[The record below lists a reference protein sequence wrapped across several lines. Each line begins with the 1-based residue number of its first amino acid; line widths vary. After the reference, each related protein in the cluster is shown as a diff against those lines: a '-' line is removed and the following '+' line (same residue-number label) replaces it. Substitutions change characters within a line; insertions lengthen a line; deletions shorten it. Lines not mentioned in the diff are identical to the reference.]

1 MREKRKN
8 LRQKLIPAFI
18 AAACIPIAIFAL
30 ISQTRL
36 RHSTMENLD
45 MQAKADLQKADQSLN
60 MTLDK
65 YETLLYDITTDEDF
79 LNLALS
85 AESEYDVMEADA
97 YALRREFSHICNRN
111 EGAEGIQLV
120 LKDGRRIF
128 YDRLSSSSV
137 NSTWITEIQAPEAE
151 GLLSYFAD
159 REQPRNTG
167 QKQMFHITRRIVDY
181 WDIHKELG
189 YVILSISMD
198 TLASAMETGSE
209 SEIYIA
215 EDGIIIEG
223 GAEDARGQKT
233 AFLEKKGSSI
243 QTIENKRSGWTILLC
258 QPMKPYQRAIGE
270 QFIFWVLVAAAMLL
284 VLVILLYRVTRPVM
298 ASVNGIVDA
307 MDNLEKEKFCLSLP
321 VNENDSSEIQ
331 RISEGFNEMAER
343 TRLSVEQV
351 KASAIEQ
358 KNAEISALEAQ
369 IDPHFLYNI
378 LDTINWKA
386 IENEQYEISSMLVA
400 LAGILRYAINDAGE
414 LTTVGAE
421 CAWLEKYILLHQA
434 KLGEEIELEFQAE
447 EALMS
452 CQIHKMLMQPFVEN
466 AVKYGF
472 RGSKEPHKLE
482 IRMER
487 AGEQLHIRIRN
498 NGNPIQPEI
507 LEELNAGTER
517 KNHLGI
523 PNVRKRLKLYYGQA
537 AAVYFESAQNTGTA
551 VHLFVPLQGGN
562 EDADRSN

>member
-1 MREKRKN
+1 MRQKRKN
-8 LRQKLIPAFI
+8 LRQKLIPAFL
-18 AAACIPIAIFAL
+18 AAACIPIAIFAM
-30 ISQTRL
+30 ISQVRL
-36 RHSTMENLD
+36 RKSTMENLD

-65 YETLLYDITTDEDF
+65 YETILYDITTDEDF
-79 LNLALS
+79 LSLALT
-85 AESEYDVMEADA
+85 AESGKDVAEADA

-120 LKDGRRIF
+120 LGDGRRIF

-137 NSTWITEIQAPEAE
+137 NSTWITEIEIPETE

-159 REQPRNTG
+159 KEQPEDTG
-167 QKQMFHITRRIVDY
+167 QKQMFHIARRIVDY
-181 WDIHKELG
+181 WDIHKDLG
-189 YVILSISMD
+189 YVILSVSMD
-198 TLASAMETGSE
+198 TLDLALATGSK

-215 EDGIIIEG
+215 ERGTVIEG
-223 GAEDARGQKT
+223 GKT
-233 AFLEKKGSSI
+233 EAVGHEASSLEKKDSRI
-243 QTIENKRSGWTILLC
+243 RTIENKRSGWTILLS
-258 QPMKPYQRAIGE
+258 QPVRPYQRAVGE

-284 VLVILLYRVTRPVM
+284 VLVVLLYRVTRPVM
-298 ASVNGIVDA
+298 ISVNGIVDA

-414 LTTVGAE
+414 LTTVEAE
-421 CAWLEKYILLHQA
+421 CAWLEKYVLLHQA
-434 KLGEEIELEFQAE
+434 KLGEDIELGFRVCE
-447 EALMS
+447 ELMP

-472 RGSKEPHKLE
+472 RGSREPHQLE
-482 IRMER
+482 IGMEQ
-487 AGEQLHIRIRN
+487 AGEQLHIRIQN
-498 NGNPIQPEI
+498 NGNPIRPEI

-523 PNVRKRLKLYYGQA
+523 SNVRKRLKLYYGQE

-551 VHLFVPLQGGN
+551 VHLFVPLQGGK